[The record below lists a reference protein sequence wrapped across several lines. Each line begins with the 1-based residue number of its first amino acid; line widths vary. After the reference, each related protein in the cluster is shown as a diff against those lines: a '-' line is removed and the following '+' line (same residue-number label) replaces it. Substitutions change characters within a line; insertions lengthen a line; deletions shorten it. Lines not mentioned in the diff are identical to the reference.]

1 MTVPSCR
8 LHNNATSPA
17 DDYLKFVLGAISPN
31 VPAAIRSD
39 VARGAIRM
47 VQRKSR
53 TLPRYGLSMDGEAV
67 NIEETMPLDIELL
80 ATSLKKMA
88 RALYFRHHCGRQ
100 KFMGPLFACP
110 FFIPFDPS
118 ATPAVDPEF
127 AEAVDTIR
135 RRTASHFATH
145 GRCGDHPE
153 VFAYHVFERP
163 DVVFINMEFY
173 GGQQVSVMAPQGPM
187 DHGEEFL
194 MTLAAV

>member
-67 NIEETMPLDIELL
+67 NIEETMPLDIESL
-80 ATSLKKMA
+80 ATSLKNQATIFGLRYRRSWLQQADGAVRLRA
-88 RALYFRHHCGRQ
+88 R
-100 KFMGPLFACP
+100 
-110 FFIPFDPS
+110 
-118 ATPAVDPEF
+118 
-127 AEAVDTIR
+127 
-135 RRTASHFATH
+135 
-145 GRCGDHPE
+145 
-153 VFAYHVFERP
+153 
-163 DVVFINMEFY
+163 
-173 GGQQVSVMAPQGPM
+173 
-187 DHGEEFL
+187 
-194 MTLAAV
+194 